1 MYDTFEEFNNHL
13 FDLREHEKAHIK
25 SYEEYRKKHALDDKH
40 DYISSVY
47 VPDSYLTGRT
57 ITCHFHDRFSAPNYH
72 THNFFELIYIV
83 EGEFV
88 NIVEGHEFTMKK
100 GDICLLPPHIYHSF
114 DDVEKEFSKRTKS
127 FAINI
132 FIKESS
138 AERYLSGFGSDSL
151 DRFISSVTAH
161 TNHRKFALFSKRSD
175 SICDMLMRLL
185 SFELLKSLMGTND
198 SVAGNRLADSLMS
211 AVISEIL
218 SPAYSLSF
226 SPSFTN
232 NSATGDIIKYIS
244 DNYKSVTL
252 EEVAENFNY
261 SFSYAS
267 KLIKQ
272 RTGLGFSALLTGIR
286 IDRACEMLSSTDMT
300 IKEICTECGYGSL
313 EHFHR
318 AFKRVKMMTPSK
330 YREISHSTKL

>member
-13 FDLREHEKAHIK
+13 FDLREHEKAHIR
-25 SYEEYRKKHALDDKH
+25 SYEEYRKKHAFDDKH

-47 VPDSYLTGRT
+47 VPDSYLAGRT
-57 ITCHFHDRFSAPNYH
+57 ISCHFHDRFSAPNYH
-72 THNFFELIYIV
+72 THNFLELIYIV

-100 GDICLLPPHIYHSF
+100 GDLCLLPPHIYHSF
-114 DDVEKEFSKRTKS
+114 DDVEKEYSKRTKS

-138 AERYLSGFGSDSL
+138 AERYLSGFGNESL
-151 DRFISSVTAH
+151 DRFIASVTSH

-175 SICDMLMRLL
+175 IICDMLMRLL
-185 SFELLKSLMGTND
+185 SFELMKSLGANHG
-198 SVAGNRLADSLMS
+198 SNSSSCLPDSLMS

-218 SPAYSLSF
+218 SPAYSLTF

-244 DNYKSVTL
+244 DNYETVTL
-252 EEVAENFNY
+252 EELAENFNY

-286 IDRACEMLSSTDMT
+286 IDKACEMLSGTDMT
-300 IKEICTECGYGSL
+300 IKDICTKCGYGSI

-318 AFKRVKMMTPSK
+318 AFKRVKGMTPSK
-330 YREISHSTKL
+330 YRELSQDTKL

>member
-1 MYDTFEEFNNHL
+1 M
-13 FDLREHEKAHIK
+13 
-25 SYEEYRKKHALDDKH
+25 
-40 DYISSVY
+40 
-47 VPDSYLTGRT
+47 
-57 ITCHFHDRFSAPNYH
+57 
-72 THNFFELIYIV
+72 
-83 EGEFV
+83 

-100 GDICLLPPHIYHSF
+100 GDLCLLPPHIYHSF
-114 DDVEKEFSKRTKS
+114 DDVEKEYSKRTKS

-138 AERYLSGFGSDSL
+138 AERYLSGFGNESL
-151 DRFISSVTAH
+151 DRFIASVTSH

-185 SFELLKSLMGTND
+185 SFELMKSLGANHG
-198 SVAGNRLADSLMS
+198 SNSSSCLPDSLMS

-218 SPAYSLSF
+218 SPASSLTF

-244 DNYKSVTL
+244 DNYETVTL
-252 EEVAENFNY
+252 EELAENFNY

-286 IDRACEMLSSTDMT
+286 IDKACEMLSGTDMT
-300 IKEICTECGYGSL
+300 IKDICTKCGYGSI

-318 AFKRVKMMTPSK
+318 AFKRVKGMTPSK
-330 YREISHSTKL
+330 YRELSQDTKL